1 MSGNHKSTSNH
12 NREVLTKDLGLNQQ
26 KNSSVFENED
36 FFVLSPSVQNKINW
50 FDLRKINLDKKPE
63 KKKGLLIIRLFDKF
77 ILIDL
82 KKISNDLLDDE
93 PYETKNS
100 GIHWKFHIRTDK
112 KGQSYI
118 LNMRSKKRF
127 DVKKIDKDELL
138 STAKH
143 YYK

>member
-77 ILIDL
+77 ILM
-82 KKISNDLLDDE
+82 LL
-93 PYETKNS
+93 
-100 GIHWKFHIRTDK
+100 
-112 KGQSYI
+112 
-118 LNMRSKKRF
+118 
-127 DVKKIDKDELL
+127 
-138 STAKH
+138 
-143 YYK
+143 